1 VRRLIGVEARSILR
15 YDDAETATFP
25 TCTSGKARNG
35 CAESRFATTTSRLLG
50 GLRLPQLRRPVE
62 RAALLERLSV
72 ARAPILWRLRDGPD
86 RRDPT
91 REDDSAR
98 SARLAGTRGW
108 PALRRPAHRRG
119 RLSGAALLF
128 DRLGAGRCQAG
139 LDGGAARRRGGLAVP
154 DRGASSRGPT
164 GASRSG
170 RWPFH
175 LAHVRWGP
183 LVLIAGGSGL
193 VPLMAMLRDRAANSS
208 TGDARLLVSSRSL
221 GDVLYREELATLAE
235 GGGLVVHHTFTRDP
249 PAAWCG
255 ASLGGST
262 QRCCVRA
269 GPRRRGR
276 RGSSSARHSSSERP
290 TRSSSSA
297 TNRPRS
303 EPTDSPRQDD
313 EMNDAA
319 ALDRNKRCATARS
332 AVPITHSR

>member
-1 VRRLIGVEARSILR
+1 VTGLIDETPRAKTIRLEVPGWPGHAAGQHFDVRLTAEDGCQAQRSYSIASAP
-15 YDDAETATFP
+15 DDAKLDLT
-25 TCTSGKARNG
+25 
-35 CAESRFATTTSRLLG
+35 
-50 GLRLPQLRRPVE
+50 VE
-62 RAALLERLSV
+62 RLDDGEVSPYLTEELRPGDQLE
-72 ARAPILWRLRDGPD
+72 LRG
-86 RRDPT
+86 
-91 REDDSAR
+91 
-98 SARLAGTRGW
+98 
-108 PALRRPAHRRG
+108 
-119 RLSGAALLF
+119 
-128 DRLGAGRCQAG
+128 
-139 LDGGAARRRGGLAVP
+139 
-154 DRGASSRGPT
+154 
-164 GASRSG
+164 G

-208 TGDARLLVSSRSL
+208 TGDARLLASSRSL